1 MNAQTYRNHFTNTDD
16 NGWHFPFFS
25 FLLYYFLLLVIYL
38 LFRNVRPPGKSQ
50 PTIVNSIA
58 EIVVRLTQPKCI
70 VHVEIFSF
78 WHSYKRDESI
88 RMSHDFQ
95 EIHGILCRFMFN
107 LHLLKSF
114 LCCDVI
120 LFFNPIARI
129 FLTLS
134 FIQPFAITI
143 YMARNSGTETTP
155 EKNPKCQK
163 ITFELMKCN
172 EIWFSSFI
180 PHFEYFRNFLILL
193 STNSSQFVCVCGW
206 APKRSFFLPFYS
218 FFEWFSIKILIGK
231 ISLKHEL
238 NVPVDSFT

>member
-107 LHLLKSF
+107 LHFLKSF

-120 LFFNPIARI
+120 LFFQPSCAYIFDFVVYSAICHYNIHGQKFRNWNHARKKSKVPKDYLRANEMQWNLVQLIYSAFWI
-129 FLTLS
+129 FQEFSNIIINEFKSIRMCLWLS
-134 FIQPFAITI
+134 SQTKF
-143 YMARNSGTETTP
+143 
-155 EKNPKCQK
+155 
-163 ITFELMKCN
+163 
-172 EIWFSSFI
+172 FSS
-180 PHFEYFRNFLILL
+180 IL
-193 STNSSQFVCVCGW
+193 
-206 APKRSFFLPFYS
+206 
-218 FFEWFSIKILIGK
+218 
-231 ISLKHEL
+231 
-238 NVPVDSFT
+238 